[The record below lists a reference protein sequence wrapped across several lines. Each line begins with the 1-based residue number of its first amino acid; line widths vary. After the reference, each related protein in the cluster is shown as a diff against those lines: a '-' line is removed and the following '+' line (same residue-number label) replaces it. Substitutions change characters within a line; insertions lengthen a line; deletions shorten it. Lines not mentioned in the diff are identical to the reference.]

1 MKVAGKQKGTGK
13 PFVKGDPRINR
24 KGRPRGS
31 RDKMSEALVDA
42 FYADWMD
49 NGDEA
54 IRKVREDDIST
65 YVRIAVAMMPKE
77 VKQEVEVRDSTD
89 YTSEI
94 EWDVITG
101 GKSG

>member
-1 MKVAGKQKGTGK
+1 MNLAGKPRGGK

-31 RDKMSEALVDA
+31 RDRMSEALVDA
-42 FYADWMD
+42 FYADWME
-49 NGDEA
+49 NGDAA
-54 IRKVREDDIST
+54 IQKVRESDIST

-77 VKQEVEVRDSTD
+77 VKQEVEVRDSSD
-89 YTSEI
+89 YTAEI

-101 GKSG
+101 GKSS

>member
-1 MKVAGKQKGTGK
+1 MKVAGKPRGGK

-31 RDKMSEALVDA
+31 RDRMSEVLVDA
-42 FYADWMD
+42 FYADWME
-49 NGDEA
+49 NGDAA
-54 IRKVREDDIST
+54 IQKVRESDIST

-77 VKQEVEVRDSTD
+77 VKQEVEVRDLSDHTA
-89 YTSEI
+89 EI

-101 GKSG
+101 GKSS

>member
-1 MKVAGKQKGTGK
+1 MKVAGKTRGAGK

-24 KGRPRGS
+24 QGRPRGS

-42 FYADWMD
+42 FYADWME

-77 VKQEVEVRDSTD
+77 LKQEVEVRDT
-89 YTSEI
+89 TNHASEI